1 MKTRILVVD
10 DEPDF
15 TGMLKLS
22 LETAGYYEV
31 REENDA
37 TCAVSAAREFGPD
50 LIVLDVMMPVFD
62 GSEVAALVRRDVL
75 VRDTPLVFL
84 TALVSETDA
93 PRGAYN
99 SGGNIF
105 LPKSLPLP
113 KLLEC
118 IEDTLRNSRMPAV
131 LVGSALAD
139 VARG

>member
-15 TGMLKLS
+15 TSLLKMS
-22 LETAGYYEV
+22 LEAAGYYEV

-50 LIVLDVMMPVFD
+50 LIVLDVMMPDLD

-84 TALVSETDA
+84 TALICESDA
-93 PRGAYN
+93 PRGAYT
-99 SGGNIF
+99 SGGNTF

-113 KLLEC
+113 KLLDC
-118 IEDTLRNSRMPAV
+118 IEATLRDSRTA
-131 LVGSALAD
+131 ALSF
-139 VARG
+139 